1 MPPTCHNG
9 GHMRGHSFIERHG
22 DGWRFRVRIPTQLAR
37 FVNRGELR
45 LRLGRIDRREA
56 LRCARFLR
64 VDADTLF
71 VALGKCMD
79 VETAQAKIEDWKRSW
94 LAHFAIRLVDEG
106 RVFVSKAE
114 VDDPDG
120 IGHGVDMLR
129 RAFHHYDVVTQSER
143 IRRALAGFAEER
155 EEFEPALR
163 AGLAAAG
170 VSEETSP
177 THRALLTTT
186 TLKAYGEIEQ
196 ELDAIGR
203 GDLEATA
210 TALQYA
216 AREKPADPEK
226 AAAARPSASQ
236 PETACGPCAVAQPS
250 YAATI
255 GLGDRSNST
264 TLSFDQTW
272 KSFVEDKIDVTR
284 EWKPSRRP
292 ELAGTRRLW
301 SWIVGKSPSAITKT
315 DIARFRSV
323 FLRLP
328 ANYSRKPDYAETTA
342 EAVISAAE
350 AVNRKYERVS
360 PKTFNKHLST
370 LKGYISWLKTHGH
383 LAVDVGQMFGGLH
396 VKPKRKGRAGR
407 GERNQYS
414 DDDLKRIFSTPVWL
428 GRHSERRLTAPGDYL
443 NRDSLY
449 WGPLLAAFQG
459 ARREELAQL
468 RVRHFTQI
476 AGIWLINLNAADLNL
491 KTDDGYEDE
500 GSRRLLPLHRSIL
513 ALGFLES
520 RVLGRDG
527 NEQLFPELN
536 NTNASE
542 SFGAALGKR
551 FGNYQ
556 RTLELF
562 PDAEGGFHRF
572 RHTFI
577 TRLENTDAKTSFI
590 EELTGHESKERQSE
604 RARYTKEIYV
614 QNLKKTIDCLEL
626 PVDIDALLAAVERC
640 TMPDRTAPSQAA

>member
-1 MPPTCHNG
+1 
-9 GHMRGHSFIERHG
+9 MRGHSFIERHG
-22 DGWRFRVRIPTQLAR
+22 DGWRFRVRFPTQLAR

-56 LRCARFLR
+56 LRCARLLR

-71 VALGKCMD
+71 VALGKSMD
-79 VETAQAKIEDWKRSW
+79 VETARKKIEDWKRGW

-120 IGHGVDMLR
+120 IGHSIDMLR

-143 IRRALAGFAEER
+143 IGRALAGFAGER
-155 EEFEPALR
+155 AEFEPVLQ

-170 VSEETSP
+170 VTDETSP
-177 THRALLTTT
+177 AHRALLTTAALT
-186 TLKAYGEIEQ
+186 AYSEIER

-203 GDLEATA
+203 GNMEATT

-216 AREKPADPEK
+216 AGGEPDEPEK
-226 AAAARPSASQ
+226 AAEARPSASQ
-236 PETACGPCAVAQPS
+236 PAN
-250 YAATI
+250 ATNTSPE
-255 GLGDRSNST
+255 DRPNST
-264 TLSFDQTW
+264 TLSFEQTW

-292 ELAGTRRLW
+292 ELAGTSRLW
-301 SWIVGKSPSAITKT
+301 SWIIGKSPSTITKT

-328 ANYSRKPDYAETTA
+328 ANYSRKPDYAETPA
-342 EAVISAAE
+342 EAVIIAAE
-350 AVNRKYERVS
+350 AVDRKYERVS

-370 LKGYISWLKTHGH
+370 LKGYVAWLKTHGH
-383 LAVDVGQMFGGLH
+383 LAVDVEQMFGGLH

-414 DDDLKRIFSTPVWL
+414 DDDLKRIFSTPVWT

-468 RVRHFTQI
+468 RVRHFTQV

-491 KTDDGYEDE
+491 KTDDGYENE
-500 GSRRLLPLHRSIL
+500 GSRRLLPLHRDIL
-513 ALGFLES
+513 KLGFLEA

-536 NTNASE
+536 NNNASE

-556 RTLELF
+556 RSLELF

-590 EELTGHESKERQSE
+590 EELTGHESKDRQSE

-626 PVDIDALLAAVERC
+626 PIDIDVLLAAVERC
-640 TMPDRTAPSQAA
+640 TIPDRRALSRAA